1 MILVARAKF
10 IRVPIRDAT
19 PDDVMEQE
27 VDLCE
32 FVRDEYRQWEMP
44 EGQERTEIDV
54 FIIAG
59 M

>member
-1 MILVARAKF
+1 MARAKF